1 MFVCSLFVFFF
12 FFKQKTA
19 YEMRISDWSSDVCS
33 SDLMFTHAP
42 FTDMPQSVGIHAPL
56 PTYPAE
62 PALHWATITPPPQEP
77 HHVQSHSFVFDGPE
91 LIAPEG
97 LSAIVGFQQ
106 QRQQPTQSVLTPD
119 RVVSTVPPFD
129 QPQPDRTVELLPA
142 QRAVSSASMQL
153 DM

>member
-91 LIAPEG
+91 RSEERR
-97 LSAIVGFQQ
+97 VGKEC
-106 QRQQPTQSVLTPD
+106 
-119 RVVSTVPPFD
+119 VSTCRSRWSPENYKKKNKK
-129 QPQPDRTVELLPA
+129 Q
-142 QRAVSSASMQL
+142 SMKTT
-153 DM
+153 